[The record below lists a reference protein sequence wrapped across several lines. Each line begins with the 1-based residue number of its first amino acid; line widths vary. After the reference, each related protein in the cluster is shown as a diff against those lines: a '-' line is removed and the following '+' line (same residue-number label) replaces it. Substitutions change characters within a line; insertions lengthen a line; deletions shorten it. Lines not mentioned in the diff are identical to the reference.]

1 MTLVTLLVIGH
12 LMFGDVPLVQGLEQD
27 ILPEGAARYA
37 GKGDEKVK
45 RTRK

>member
-27 ILPEGAARYA
+27 ILPEGAAT
-37 GKGDEKVK
+37 
-45 RTRK
+45 TRGRAMKK